1 MAACHSYSGAV
12 PTLHSKQL
20 FDEDDIHTHCHVL
33 FQNVVVK
40 ILLQA
45 CRCLLKGRFTFSIIS
60 SVK

>member
-1 MAACHSYSGAV
+1 MAACHSYSGDV
-12 PTLHSKQL
+12 PILKRL

-33 FQNVVVK
+33 FQNVVK

-45 CRCLLKGRFTFSIIS
+45 CGCLLKGCFTFLIIS